1 VRTLHFAASAL
12 AVGITLTG
20 ATSISLR
27 AEPTGPLAALL
38 ERARTN
44 YAEGAYRD
52 AIRDFA
58 LAAESTPSPESLAAL
73 VGLVR
78 SAVRSADYQ
87 LAYEHSARLAQLAPA
102 DATALATHAD
112 GFWAIGQFDRSEA
125 IALEAV
131 RLDPRHPRALHA
143 LARARFALGH
153 VDEARAHLESAL
165 VRDPSDADL
174 FYSLGLLERR
184 AGRSS
189 AAAAAF
195 RKFLTLT
202 PKRDRT
208 ARVVWADTE
217 VGLLDALGDRPSELS
232 EPNAV
237 ETVDLRLAG
246 DDKLVVRV
254 AVNGGAEV
262 DAILDTGAER
272 PSIDQDYARG
282 TAVRLVHRPGLQG
295 TRTVGAIETLSMGRL
310 RARRVSCLMRS
321 RGAPPIVDR
330 VRNLVSPLALGLSM
344 TVDYRSRKLTIGRV
358 LPDEPADIVLPL
370 RYVHLPV
377 ATGMVD
383 GRPASFVV
391 DTGAFGATL
400 SRHVAGALAPD
411 RVTLRR
417 PLKLLDASGRPDPHG
432 EILLPRFGLALGSL
446 TVQAPT
452 MVVRNLDEPSAYLGF
467 QIDGLIG
474 HRVLEHH
481 RVTFD
486 LSRGVLKLQ
495 RNR

>member
-1 VRTLHFAASAL
+1 
-12 AVGITLTG
+12 
-20 ATSISLR
+20 
-27 AEPTGPLAALL
+27 LAALL

-125 IALEAV
+125 IAREAV

-232 EPNAV
+232 EPNALPS
-237 ETVDLRLAG
+237 TVALKSMPSSIPGPSGHRL
-246 DDKLVVRV
+246 
-254 AVNGGAEV
+254 
-262 DAILDTGAER
+262 
-272 PSIDQDYARG
+272 
-282 TAVRLVHRPGLQG
+282 
-295 TRTVGAIETLSMGRL
+295 TRTTRA
-310 RARRVSCLMRS
+310 ARRCGSCIDLACRERGQWVPS
-321 RGAPPIVDR
+321 RRCRWAVCVRGACR
-330 VRNLVSPLALGLSM
+330 V
-344 TVDYRSRKLTIGRV
+344 
-358 LPDEPADIVLPL
+358 
-370 RYVHLPV
+370 
-377 ATGMVD
+377 
-383 GRPASFVV
+383 
-391 DTGAFGATL
+391 
-400 SRHVAGALAPD
+400 
-411 RVTLRR
+411 
-417 PLKLLDASGRPDPHG
+417 
-432 EILLPRFGLALGSL
+432 
-446 TVQAPT
+446 
-452 MVVRNLDEPSAYLGF
+452 
-467 QIDGLIG
+467 
-474 HRVLEHH
+474 
-481 RVTFD
+481 
-486 LSRGVLKLQ
+486 
-495 RNR
+495 